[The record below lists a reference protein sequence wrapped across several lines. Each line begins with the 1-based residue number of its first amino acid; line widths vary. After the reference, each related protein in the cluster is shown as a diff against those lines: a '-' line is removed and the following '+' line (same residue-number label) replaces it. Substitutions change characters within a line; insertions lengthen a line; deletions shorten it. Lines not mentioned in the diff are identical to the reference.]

1 MLDIARAKFQVLP
14 RAAVGH
20 REAGVDLAPGLLVDN
35 VDVLSAEDPAEA
47 QRRRIAGRERHGVVG
62 RAEIEVRPAANTV
75 HLPSRA
81 VTDARGGLGHVL
93 RRGLAM
99 PLRVPDLRGEVQ
111 PVADVV
117 GTVEVDKT
125 RVRALIGARD
135 LVIDAVSRSRDRREG
150 RLG

>member
-1 MLDIARAKFQVLP
+1 
-14 RAAVGH
+14 
-20 REAGVDLAPGLLVDN
+20 
-35 VDVLSAEDPAEA
+35 
-47 QRRRIAGRERHGVVG
+47 
-62 RAEIEVRPAANTV
+62 
-75 HLPSRA
+75 SRA

-135 LVIDAVSRSRDRREG
+135 LAIDAVSRSRDRREG
-150 RLG
+150 RLGQRVTLNEITCARNRDHVTTVRAGRRARPLRIPDQAIDGT